1 MKWIITLLTLIL
13 LAIVWIGIIKPQID
27 ARKREEAQRRQEA
40 QWQAT
45 RAEADR
51 RLKCLNAQ
59 HRLQIGK
66 MSRADYE
73 VFRLRHGC

>member
-27 ARKREEAQRRQEA
+27 ARKREEAR
-40 QWQAT
+40 WQAT
-45 RAEADR
+45 RHDADR